1 MKTDGTKVQ
10 DAWRGIL
17 LGSFFFFEKMVLFY
31 FFVNFSNV
39 LQLYFLIFAF
49 PRRRI

>member
-10 DAWRGIL
+10 DARRGIL
-17 LGSFFFFEKMVLFY
+17 LGSFFLEKMVLFY

-49 PRRRI
+49 PLRRI